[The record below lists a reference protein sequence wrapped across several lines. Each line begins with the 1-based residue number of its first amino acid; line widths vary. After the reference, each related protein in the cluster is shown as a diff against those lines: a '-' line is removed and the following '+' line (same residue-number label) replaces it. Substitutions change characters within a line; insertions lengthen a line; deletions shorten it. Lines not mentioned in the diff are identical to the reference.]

1 MEKLQ
6 LPHAKLLYF
15 VSELWKQ
22 QEITDSEK
30 LTLKGIYLFSSF
42 PIINP
47 DRVNPPVKKEESGQE
62 YLIIVEDR

>member
-30 LTLKGIYLFSSF
+30 LTLKGT
-42 PIINP
+42 INLP
-47 DRVNPPVKKEESGQE
+47 
-62 YLIIVEDR
+62 

>member
-30 LTLKGIYLFSSF
+30 LTLKGTIKLHLY
-42 PIINP
+42 
-47 DRVNPPVKKEESGQE
+47 
-62 YLIIVEDR
+62 